1 MPTTSERAA
10 SQPIRPHRPARTDGR
25 ARWRRRAWLGGGP
38 DGNEQLTTSTG
49 VILILLLAVL
59 GVTILRVQQL
69 ISLHLFLGL
78 LLLGPVAVKMASTG
92 YRFARYYT
100 HGEAYRRKG
109 PPELWLRLIAPV
121 VVMSTVIVFASGVVL
136 LFDGPARR
144 GAWVG
149 IHKASFIVWLV
160 FTGLHVLGHLGQ
172 LPASLRAV
180 RAGTGRRGSSAA
192 AASSAGLGSPA
203 GGAGRWLTIV
213 GALVGGVVLAIVLMP
228 EFASWTAH
236 GAFVHQHH

>member
-25 ARWRRRAWLGGGP
+25 A
-38 DGNEQLTTSTG
+38 
-49 VILILLLAVL
+49 
-59 GVTILRVQQL
+59 
-69 ISLHLFLGL
+69 
-78 LLLGPVAVKMASTG
+78 G

-136 LFDGPARR
+136 LFDGPAR
-144 GAWVG
+144 
-149 IHKASFIVWLV
+149 
-160 FTGLHVLGHLGQ
+160 
-172 LPASLRAV
+172 
-180 RAGTGRRGSSAA
+180 
-192 AASSAGLGSPA
+192 
-203 GGAGRWLTIV
+203 
-213 GALVGGVVLAIVLMP
+213 
-228 EFASWTAH
+228 AH